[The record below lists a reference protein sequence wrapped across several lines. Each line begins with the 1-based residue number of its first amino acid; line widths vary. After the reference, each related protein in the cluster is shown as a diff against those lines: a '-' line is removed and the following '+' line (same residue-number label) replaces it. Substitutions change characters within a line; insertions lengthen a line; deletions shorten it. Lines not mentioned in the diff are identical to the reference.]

1 MIRRVIGTRKAVTF
15 IVLVSMIAIVS
26 ELLYR
31 AVARGWGGDRNP
43 GRPMPITLDAPVGS

>member
-26 ELLYR
+26 EFLYR
-31 AVARGWGGDRNP
+31 AMAP
-43 GRPMPITLDAPVGS
+43 G